1 MIKVVFKNLDPSEL
15 ARNIVIERLEAI
27 RTKFPD
33 LEEHSMTITLVCENS
48 SQQPGP
54 DLFNVR
60 LLINGPRYKMADGL
74 LERLNQYGD
83 KARVRGRQVG
93 RKLALIQ
100 GGGLTPD

>member
-60 LLINGPRYKMADGL
+60 LLINGPRYKNLVLAKAAPNLYTAAAKMA
-74 LERLNQYGD
+74 ES
-83 KARVRGRQVG
+83 VRR
-93 RKLALIQ
+93 
-100 GGGLTPD
+100 